1 MAKYNGVDE
10 DDEIQ
15 IIFDS
20 VLNATSIP
28 KWVTFRVLTNEK
40 AKVLIEA
47 KKMSDLMITLSDVN
61 IAIVINPK
69 VFDQLEDEYK
79 KLVIQECLT
88 GISVD
93 MENDKINI
101 EKPDFTTYSSFLNIH
116 GNEKIIR
123 IKEVTKSIFDKIE
136 EEEKQLKQQK
146 SEKKAKKKSY

>member
-1 MAKYNGVDE
+1 MAKYNGVNE

-40 AKVLIEA
+40 SKQLIEA

-61 IAIVINPK
+61 IAIVINPN

-79 KLVIQECLT
+79 KLVIEECLT
-88 GISVD
+88 GVSVD

-101 EKPDFTTYSSFLNIH
+101 EKPDFTTYSSFLNVY

-123 IKEVTKSIFDKIE
+123 IKEVTKSIFEKIE

-146 SEKKAKKKSY
+146 AEKKTKKKSY